1 MKKAIKIILP
11 LFLVLVLLVVGYWFF
26 FQARTDL
33 TAQGL
38 IRLGDWLETGQHYR
52 LAINSFSMA
61 NKLQPQDA
69 DLALKLAQ
77 AYRNSS
83 NFTQTE
89 RTLVNAIYASPDD
102 TRLYVALSKVYVE
115 QDKLMDAQQMLDNIA
130 NPTVLAE
137 LSSRR
142 PLAPT
147 ISPEG
152 GYYSEYITVSLEPGD
167 DAACYF
173 TTDGQYP
180 SLARDLYS
188 APVELPGG
196 ETKVCAVA
204 VDDEGLVS
212 PAIYV
217 GYTVA
222 GVVEDVTFAD
232 PTLEHYVQELLHRGS
247 RKLQT
252 DDLWSITE
260 LELPEGLTTLED
272 LQYFTGLT
280 RITGHDLAEMDFSPL
295 ASMPDL
301 KVLELNRCAL
311 TSENL
316 EVIGACGNLERLK
329 LTSCGLSNITAL
341 GQLTALKTLDL
352 WDNSINSIAA
362 LTTCG
367 NLEELYV
374 GQNALTTLP
383 PMAGLKNLRI
393 LDLSYNALES
403 VTPLSVC
410 SEIRELY
417 VEHNKLIALTAIGA
431 LRALQRMDASNNQ
444 VEDASPLAG
453 CTNLVSFVM
462 TDNKLTNVDFL
473 ANAKALEEINIDY
486 NDVQAVPPFTTD
498 CALVKFSAAH
508 NFLND
513 LSGLAGLEHLTYV
526 NADYNNIT
534 DIAVLSDC
542 PVLAQ
547 VNVYGTYIRDDGVL
561 GDKGVV
567 VNFTPGFD

>member
-431 LRALQRMDASNNQ
+431 GLAADGRLQQPGGGRLSPGRLHKSGQLCHDRQQAHKRGLFGQRQGARGDQHRLQRRAGRAAVYHRLRAGQIQCRAQLPQRSERSGRAGASDLCKRRLQQHHRHCGALRL
-444 VEDASPLAG
+444 PGIGAG
-453 CTNLVSFVM
+453 ERLRH
-462 TDNKLTNVDFL
+462 L
-473 ANAKALEEINIDY
+473 Y
-486 NDVQAVPPFTTD
+486 PRRRR
-498 CALVKFSAAH
+498 
-508 NFLND
+508 
-513 LSGLAGLEHLTYV
+513 AGRQGRGGEFHPRL
-526 NADYNNIT
+526 
-534 DIAVLSDC
+534 
-542 PVLAQ
+542 
-547 VNVYGTYIRDDGVL
+547 
-561 GDKGVV
+561 
-567 VNFTPGFD
+567 